1 MPESRTIY
9 PNPPIQEAVCE
20 IHFDPKQP
28 FAADQKRLLQDVWN
42 QEYPNQKLVDDQQL
56 RLELSPEGIKSA
68 SQSLGQKLICRSEDG
83 HRLVQVGSALLAVN
97 QLKPYPG
104 WNEGFRETILNRA
117 ADFLGI
123 VGPRPFTRLVL
134 RYINKIVIPQVPL
147 VWEQWFQFQL
157 PIPVLQNS
165 RLGPF
170 QMQFQAELEDDLRLV
185 IAIAALPKSSESSPV
200 ILDLGV
206 IWEGISAGPEMLRD
220 HLERVHS
227 PHRLAFEGYLNDNAR
242 RLFH

>member
-20 IHFDPKQP
+20 IR
-28 FAADQKRLLQDVWN
+28 FAKETFTTDQQRLLQPVWQ

-56 RLELSPEGIKSA
+56 RLEFSPEGIKSE
-68 SQSLGQKLICRSEDG
+68 SRSVGHKLICRSQDG
-83 HRLVQVGSALLAVN
+83 RRLVQVGSALLAIN

-117 ADFLGI
+117 NDFFGT
-123 VGPRPFTRLVL
+123 VGPTPFRRLVL
-134 RYINKIVIPQVPL
+134 RYINKIDIPQVPL

-157 PIPVLQNS
+157 PIPVLQKS
-165 RLGPF
+165 KPGPF
-170 QMQFQAELEDDLRLV
+170 QMQFQIEVEDDLRLV
-185 IAIAALPKSSESSPV
+185 IIIAALPKSAQSSPV

-206 IWEGISAGPEMLRD
+206 IWEGVPVAPEMLRE
-220 HLERVHS
+220 HLERVHA

-242 RLFH
+242 RLFY